1 MSRVRNDLASTH
13 GRKKTY
19 PVNQLLALLFTA
31 CTLITDRQGRHFQRH
46 QLPDEAARSMVQA
59 CAELDPFVD
68 TRYNR
73 ASLEPDPLV
82 AAHRTCVSFLL
93 VMGALESGWQLH
105 VAGDHGK
112 AHGPYQE
119 WTYEPGTW
127 LDASRHYL
135 RTVGTAL
142 RVCPEQVIAPLA
154 GERCGDSSV
163 HAYRWGKILDIAR
176 AGE

>member
-1 MSRVRNDLASTH
+1 MQ
-13 GRKKTY
+13 
-19 PVNQLLALLFTA
+19 QLLAWVFLT
-31 CTLITDRQGRHFQRH
+31 CTLITDRQGRHFARH

-59 CAELDPFVD
+59 CAELDPFANQK
-68 TRYNR
+68 RC
-73 ASLEPDPLV
+73 V
-82 AAHRTCVSFLL
+82 AFLL

-135 RTVGTAL
+135 RTVGTAM

-154 GERCGDSSV
+154 GERCGDSAI
-163 HAYRWGKILDIAR
+163 HAKRWAVILDIAR